1 MWFILRALFKKN
13 LSKRIFLCL
22 FIFCSLDAL
31 DRVGSESPWNNNR
44 RHYVNV
50 APPRPPK
57 HGNNAIKI
65 EARRSNPVY
74 VNVYSLGRRKPGDIV
89 QTGRYVVSYILM

>member
-1 MWFILRALFKKN
+1 MTYMAYFLHN
-13 LSKRIFLCL
+13 LNICFVIFH
-22 FIFCSLDAL
+22 SLDAL
-31 DRVGSESPWNNNR
+31 DQVGNESPRNNR